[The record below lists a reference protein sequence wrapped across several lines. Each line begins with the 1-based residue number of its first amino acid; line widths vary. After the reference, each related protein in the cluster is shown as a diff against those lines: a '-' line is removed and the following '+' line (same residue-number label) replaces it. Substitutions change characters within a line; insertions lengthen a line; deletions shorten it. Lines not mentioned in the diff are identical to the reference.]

1 MNNCNR
7 PVVAS
12 FRPSACPERPS
23 GVRDFGLASGVCL
36 HPGMAARVCRKG
48 YILVEERLD
57 LTGMGALALRIP
69 HSFPAVTS

>member
-1 MNNCNR
+1 
-7 PVVAS
+7 
-12 FRPSACPERPS
+12 
-23 GVRDFGLASGVCL
+23 
-36 HPGMAARVCRKG
+36 MAARVCRKG